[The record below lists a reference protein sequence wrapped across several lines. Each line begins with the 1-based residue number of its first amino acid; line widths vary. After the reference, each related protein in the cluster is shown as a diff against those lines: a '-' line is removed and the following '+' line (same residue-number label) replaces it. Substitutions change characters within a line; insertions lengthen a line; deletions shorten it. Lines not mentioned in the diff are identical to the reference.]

1 MNELF
6 HLSPAERAKRYR
18 DFAADAARLAG
29 ASTGRATRQ
38 SYALIAAHWCKR
50 ADAIEKNILR
60 YGMLYARSGIA
71 FPMKTSS
78 SAMALT

>member
-6 HLSPAERAKRYR
+6 DLSPAERAKRYR
-18 DFAADAARLAG
+18 DFADDAERLAG
-29 ASTGRATRQ
+29 ASTKRAARR
-38 SYALIAAHWCKR
+38 SYALIAGHWCKR
-50 ADAIEKNILR
+50 ADAIEQNILR

-71 FPMKTSS
+71 FPMRSSS